1 MQPWNKIEIIS
12 DHSLFLYWWKIGK
25 VDVWASSHREKC
37 GKTYWHLFDAL
48 PNLSTTVWRKGIDGI
63 GHVLNH
69 FQIGL
74 LADSIE
80 ENLDQLRVQKQH
92 CPLATYFP
100 TARFVYV
107 VRELYHTNVHMQ
119 LKFTGSLLYSLFYQ
133 RINLASLSS
142 SDPLPLLQR
151 SARIVA
157 IFP

>member
-1 MQPWNKIEIIS
+1 MYEPAR
-12 DHSLFLYWWKIGK
+12 IGENAAK
-25 VDVWASSHREKC
+25 LTDIFSMC
-37 GKTYWHLFDAL
+37 
-48 PNLSTTVWRKGIDGI
+48 STIHQGIDGI

-80 ENLDQLRVQKQH
+80 EYLDHLRVQIPH
-92 CPLATYFP
+92 CLLATYFP
-100 TARFVYV
+100 TARFIYI

-119 LKFTGSLLYSLFYQ
+119 LKITGSLLYSLFYQ

-142 SDPLPLLQR
+142 SDPPPLLQR

-157 IFP
+157 TFP